1 MATNMTTRTDS
12 DITADVLA
20 ELAWDPAVT
29 VADLD
34 VVTSNGYVTL
44 SGTAAT
50 YSSKDAAE
58 DAAYRVYGVRDVT
71 NDIVLDPA
79 ALGIRTDAAIQADVS
94 SVITLDTRVPLD
106 RIGIAVDSG
115 IVMLTGNLDY
125 YYQRE
130 AAEDDAIQIAGVLGV
145 SDLVTVTPPEM
156 IAVDVADS
164 IAQAFARNAEL
175 ADDNV
180 SVTVAG
186 STVTL
191 GGTVTT
197 WSEYDEAEDAAWRA
211 PGVGQV
217 VNNIIVTY

>member
-1 MATNMTTRTDS
+1 MATDMTTRTDA

-29 VADLD
+29 VTDLD

-44 SGTAAT
+44 AGTAAT

-58 DAAYRVYGVRDVT
+58 GAAYRVFGVRDVT
-71 NDIVLDPA
+71 NDIVVDPA
-79 ALGIRTDAAIQADVS
+79 ALGIRTDAAIQADVLS
-94 SVITLDTRVPLD
+94 SITLDATVPLD
-106 RIGIAVDSG
+106 RVSVSVANGFVT
-115 IVMLTGNLDY
+115 LTGNLDY

-130 AAEDDAIQIAGVLGV
+130 AAEDDAAQIAGVVGIT
-145 SDLVTVTPPEM
+145 DLITVTPPDT

-191 GGTVTT
+191 SGTVST
-197 WSEYDEAEDAAWRA
+197 WSEYDEAEAAAWRA
-211 PGVGQV
+211 PGVGEV
-217 VNNIIVTY
+217 VNNILVTY